1 MKAKLMAFFFTL
13 LAWCAPLVAQSVSA
27 DFADEVVL
35 TEDPAELSRMIAE
48 FSAMEKSHA
57 DQMAQTF
64 QKDPVAALKRFK
76 ELCDDE
82 LLALEPLLASAEK
95 VYAEI
100 SSDLE
105 KSGNKGQP
113 AHADDAKERL
123 RSSVKL
129 SNMLGTKLSPAS
141 RRMLARNL
149 KSRAS
154 KTAGWINNADAALE
168 TVRWA
173 RDKIATLR
181 ELKSLTAIHQVK
193 AALARIDLEF
203 DESPIVAAFN
213 EWVEKIDDTAEA
225 DLIDAD
231 PLQIGEGS
239 DKRSLEEL
247 GKRDFRTFAY

>member
-76 ELCDDE
+76 DLCDQE
-82 LLALEPLLASAEK
+82 LRALEPLLASAEK

-105 KSGNKGQP
+105 KSGKGQP
-113 AHADDAKERL
+113 AQADDTKERL
-123 RSSVKL
+123 RSSAKL

-141 RRMLARNL
+141 RRMLARSL
-149 KSRAS
+149 KLRAS
-154 KTAGWINNADAALE
+154 KAASWINNADTALE
-168 TVRWA
+168 TVHWA

-181 ELKSLTAIHQVK
+181 ELKSLSAIHQVK
-193 AALARIDLEF
+193 AALAKIDLEF

-213 EWVEKIDDTAEA
+213 EWVEKIGMADA
-225 DLIDAD
+225 DLINAD
-231 PLQIGEGS
+231 PLQIGEDS
-239 DKRSLEEL
+239 DKRSLDDL
-247 GKRDFRTFAY
+247 GKRDFRTFTY